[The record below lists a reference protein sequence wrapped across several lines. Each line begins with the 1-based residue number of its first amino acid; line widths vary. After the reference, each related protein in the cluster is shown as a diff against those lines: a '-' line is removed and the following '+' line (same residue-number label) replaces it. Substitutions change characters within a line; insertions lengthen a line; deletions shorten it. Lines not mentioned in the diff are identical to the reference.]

1 MALSKYMLDETG
13 APKWKI
19 ALAVGGT
26 VAAGVAVYYC
36 LFRDTKKKAVQAKT
50 VLKKAPAEVEN
61 SSGGV
66 SSPGSE
72 SANSV
77 DVANLTPLEKA
88 QSCKNK
94 GNKYFKGGKYG
105 EAIKCY
111 DEAIETCPEENKVDL
126 STFYQNRA
134 AAYEQQKN
142 WECVL
147 RDCTKA
153 LELNERYTKALQRRA
168 KACEVLRD
176 LEQALED
183 LTAVCILESF
193 QNQATL
199 VNVDRVLKEL
209 GRIHAKEAM
218 EKRDPVMPSKHFIKT
233 FFESFAEDPIF
244 NSVYK
249 EKEGDVDEAEHPP
262 EKNTVNNGYLKA
274 RQHLQEGNYGEIIKC
289 CQNEL
294 ANPLTPHKV
303 EALLLRATLYQ
314 LRGESAKAMDD
325 LTVLINLEDCPL
337 KMSVNALVKRGS
349 LYMQHEKVDDSLRD
363 FDRAA
368 LMDPLNSDVF
378 HHRGQIHLLIGKVDS
393 AMSDFKK
400 AVDLN
405 SNFPI
410 AFVQRCYTDYRYAF
424 QLGDKAK
431 VEEIMKKFDEAIQ
444 NFPKCVECYVL
455 YAQVLCDQSEHERAD
470 GYYIKALE
478 VEPDNPTTLV
488 HRALLTLQ
496 WKGDLAQARNFI
508 TKALEIDEKCE
519 LAYENLATIEVQTG
533 NLKRGVELFDKAI
546 PLAKTEMEMAH
557 LFSLRDAAVA
567 QLKIVEKMGINIPN
581 LGSL

>member
-1 MALSKYMLDETG
+1 MALSKYTSNATG
-13 APKWKI
+13 IPKWQI

-26 VAAGVAVYYC
+26 VAATAGIYYF
-36 LFRDTKKKAVQAKT
+36 LIRDSSKKGSQTKTQSKKSRDST
-50 VLKKAPAEVEN
+50 V
-61 SSGGV
+61 SGG
-66 SSPGSE
+66 SPANEAE
-72 SANSV
+72 SAGKA
-77 DVANLTPLEKA
+77 DDAANLTPLEKA
-88 QSCKNK
+88 QACKNK
-94 GNKYFKGGKYG
+94 GNKYFKGGKFS
-105 EAIKCY
+105 EAINCY
-111 DEAIETCPEENKVDL
+111 DQAIEMCPPENTVDL

-147 RDCTKA
+147 RDCTAA
-153 LELNERYTKALQRRA
+153 LELNEKYVKALQRRA
-168 KACEVLRD
+168 KACEVLKD

-183 LTAVCILESF
+183 LTAVCIIESF

-209 GRIHAKEAM
+209 GRMHAKESM
-218 EKRDPVMPSKHFIKT
+218 EKREPIMPSKHFIKT

-244 NSVYK
+244 NSVDK
-249 EKEGDVDEAEHPP
+249 EKEGDVDETEHPP
-262 EKNTVNNGYLKA
+262 EKNVTNNGYLRA
-274 RQHLQEGNYGEIIKC
+274 RQHLQEGNYGEIIEC

-314 LRGESAKAMDD
+314 LRGEGKKAMDD
-325 LTVLINLEDCPL
+325 LTELISIESAPL
-337 KMSVNALVKRGS
+337 KIRVNALVKRGS
-349 LYMQHEKVDDSLRD
+349 LHMQHERVDDSLRD
-363 FDRAA
+363 FDKAA
-368 LMDPLNSDVF
+368 LLDPSNCDVF

-393 AMSDFKK
+393 AISDFKK
-400 AVDLN
+400 AVELN

-410 AFVQRCYTDYRYAF
+410 AFVQKCYTDYRYAY
-424 QLGDKAK
+424 QMGDKAK
-431 VEEIMKKFDEAIQ
+431 VDEVMKKFDEAIK

-455 YAQVLCDQSEHERAD
+455 YAQVLCDQGEYERAD
-470 GYYIKALE
+470 GFYVKALE
-478 VEPDNPTTLV
+478 VDPDNPTTLV

-496 WKGDLAQARNFI
+496 WKGDLAQARTFI
-508 TKALEIDEKCE
+508 TQALEIDDKCE